1 MDRSDCM
8 CQRHRLTQK
17 ASTAGMCVAAF
28 PGHCNSLAGALLVA
42 QACNRRTQLP
52 ENAALSPLTAAG
64 TALRSAPNSKG
75 VLDLEQNNP
84 KLYYKPQNQARK
96 TKALNQTAPNHNPS
110 THNLPLQWDLRFMV
124 CDLGFRAGCLGF
136 RV

>member
-1 MDRSDCM
+1 
-8 CQRHRLTQK
+8 
-17 ASTAGMCVAAF
+17 MCVAAF

-84 KLYYKPQNQARK
+84 KLYYKPQIKLER
-96 TKALNQTAPNHNPS
+96 LEPS
-110 THNLPLQWDLRFMV
+110 TKQPQTIILPHTTFH
-124 CDLGFRAGCLGF
+124 CSGI
-136 RV
+136 